1 MSRLKKI
8 LVVVLG
14 GVVLLTVGLIIGAVA
29 LAPEETQEAS
39 QTEGKQPART
49 SSVPEV
55 ATSQPEVA
63 TPQPEVATS
72 QPGNQAGYDSTSTS
86 GRGSDALQ
94 VGFRPGVITFSY
106 SYQDEGEFP
115 GHFAIELLDEQG
127 NSVALIANNVG
138 TTEGSKSVP
147 ISMEGTYFVNV
158 TADQGSWT
166 LEATG

>member
-1 MSRLKKI
+1 MRRVKMI
-8 LVVVLG
+8 LAVTVG
-14 GVVLLTVGLIIGAVA
+14 GVILLTTGLIIGAVA
-29 LAPEETQEAS
+29 LAPEELQSES
-39 QTEGKQPART
+39 QAESKQPART
-49 SSVPEV
+49 SS
-55 ATSQPEVA
+55 TPEVA
-63 TPQPEVATS
+63 TPQPVVATP
-72 QPGNQAGYDSTSTS
+72 QPENQAGYDSTSTS
-86 GRGSDALQ
+86 GRGSEALE

-138 TTEGSKSVP
+138 TIEGSKSVP